1 MNQKARMAS
10 LMMLPLMMLGCTPE
24 RSTEQVEVERPA
36 DELSA
41 NPAAV
46 EPLAPLP
53 AVAAPSTPSGSMVV
67 YACDDGGGLT
77 ITYDKYGA
85 MVKLPTGSTMLS
97 RAEASS
103 SSYDE
108 AYIGEELSLYRTGG
122 AVQLQLAGK
131 ARNCTRM
138 PTG

>member
-67 YACDDGGGLT
+67 YACDE
-77 ITYDKYGA
+77 YGA